1 MIRKI
6 IHKTI
11 VIVVWVLGLGQPLTV
26 RAMGSHPDLLIV
38 NGDTLLLFGDPLQS
52 YFDESHPKPDDMW
65 GIIPTAYFE
74 IRSDSLFLRSVRLY
88 FKRDSSVF
96 YPLEKLF
103 GDKATPAGVF
113 AYWINDTLSCVDG
126 HLLYYSY
133 MVHASIFEF
142 EVEFI
147 VRQGI
152 MKKKKVFDNRK
163 SFLPFASDHDGL
175 KGFDVSFYSLLQ
187 TFVEPQIDYGKLRP
201 DEMDKEVYVTVQK
214 VDGEGHVKKFNLVML
229 DPSRNLER
237 AVRRAFKKVPRF
249 NVLYQRG
256 KPIADFPESYKW
268 VVTLQIYSSEEE
280 RAKHGSTMGPD
291 IGESI
296 KKEMLEGIDYVW
308 NLKYLSQSY
317 YRVYKAWKEYAAD
330 TSAEERPYKE
340 YFCQLF
346 GDPLFFQHHYF

>member
-1 MIRKI
+1 MISKI

-11 VIVVWVLGLGQPLTV
+11 VIVVLALGLGQPLTV

-65 GIIPTAYFE
+65 GIISTAYFE

-126 HLLYYSY
+126 HLLFYSY

-147 VRQGI
+147 DIDEEEKVLK
-152 MKKKKVFDNRK
+152 MKK
-163 SFLPFASDHDGL
+163 
-175 KGFDVSFYSLLQ
+175 
-187 TFVEPQIDYGKLRP
+187 
-201 DEMDKEVYVTVQK
+201 
-214 VDGEGHVKKFNLVML
+214 
-229 DPSRNLER
+229 
-237 AVRRAFKKVPRF
+237 
-249 NVLYQRG
+249 
-256 KPIADFPESYKW
+256 
-268 VVTLQIYSSEEE
+268 
-280 RAKHGSTMGPD
+280 
-291 IGESI
+291 
-296 KKEMLEGIDYVW
+296 
-308 NLKYLSQSY
+308 
-317 YRVYKAWKEYAAD
+317 
-330 TSAEERPYKE
+330 
-340 YFCQLF
+340 
-346 GDPLFFQHHYF
+346 